1 MKYLITDI
9 EETKNK
15 AETTWE
21 KTYYRDGRVDT
32 GTKKM
37 LVKRKYN

>member
-1 MKYLITDI
+1 MKYLINDT

-21 KTYYRDGRVDT
+21 KTYYRGGR
-32 GTKKM
+32 GTKKWW
-37 LVKRKYN
+37 